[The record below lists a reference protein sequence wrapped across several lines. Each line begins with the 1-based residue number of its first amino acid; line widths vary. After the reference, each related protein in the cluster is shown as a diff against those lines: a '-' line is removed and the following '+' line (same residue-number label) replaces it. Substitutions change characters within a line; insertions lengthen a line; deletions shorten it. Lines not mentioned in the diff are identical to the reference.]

1 MEPLP
6 LVSSSLYTLAPPL
19 GLEGTAIGAEK
30 HRNGWEEWLDA
41 PGVGSVALPPT
52 PSRQECQQSTP
63 FPSKEGIST
72 LQQAQW
78 PWMLAK
84 RHSCLQEDGSAI
96 M

>member
-19 GLEGTAIGAEK
+19 GPEGTAIGAEK
-30 HRNGWEEWLDA
+30 RRNGWEEWLDA
-41 PGVGSVALPPT
+41 PAPLWVQWPSHLLLPD
-52 PSRQECQQSTP
+52 RNEECQQSTP

-78 PWMLAK
+78 PA
-84 RHSCLQEDGSAI
+84 CGC
-96 M
+96 